1 MRRKLE
7 MKFSEQLKKFRK
19 SNRLSQ
25 EELSKAIYVSRQSVS
40 NWENNKSYPDIH
52 NLITLSIL
60 FDTTLDV
67 LVKGEMEEIK
77 SVRDIQNYQA
87 IIKITN
93 LFILLG
99 IALMIIGRS
108 VFGELFSVLIGF
120 GLLLLLIVR
129 RKKLKGIENKHH
141 IPSYLFDLRTAED
154 ILFLLENPG
163 IHLEEL
169 TKKRNRIQVN
179 RWLIWLKNIF
189 LFLFFV
195 LIVSMLSKKI

>member
-1 MRRKLE
+1 

-169 TKKRNRIQVN
+169 TKKRNRVQVN

-195 LIVSMLSKKI
+195 LIVSLLSKKI

>member
-1 MRRKLE
+1 

-52 NLITLSIL
+52 NLIALSIL